1 MADTPQKPL
10 EEKTLKGIAVSPGI
24 GIGPVF
30 TVVESFPMDAPAY
43 RLGTDAIPRE
53 LVRLGDAIAAARVD
67 LAEIR
72 ENATV
77 TVGEHDARIFLVHLQ
92 VLDDPKLQEQLEK
105 AIREDRINAEAAVST
120 VIKRYSEA
128 FGKLQDPLAR
138 DRATDVRD
146 VGRRILQNLSK
157 TSVEEPEEPDARY
170 ILVTHELYPSD
181 AAHLR
186 SDRLAGIIT
195 ETGGKASHAAILA
208 RALGIPAVTGV
219 RDAGLLARSGGAMT
233 ILDGGEGDIV
243 LNPSAE
249 TLERYRGR
257 ANILDRMHAALASGP
272 AFPAV
277 TRDGTE
283 VQILINVENAGD
295 VMPGDL
301 GDIAG
306 IGLYRTE
313 FIYMNRTSFPSEDE
327 QFEVYR
333 SVVERAGDREVT
345 FRTIDIGGDKRLPY
359 FRVSDEDNPALGWR
373 GFRISD
379 EWPDMFIAQVR
390 ALLRASA
397 HGNLRIMLPMV
408 TTVEE
413 VRRANAIVK
422 DVRADLRK
430 REIPVADRIPH
441 GIMIEVP
448 AAAVSIDTLLKE
460 VDFIS
465 IGSNDLIQ
473 YLLAVDRN
481 NARVAALSQPL
492 NPSVLLTVKAV
503 IRAARAARKPVSL
516 CGEMAGSFYCTLV
529 LLGLGLRRF
538 SMARHYVTGVGRLIR
553 AVTIKEAEAVA
564 RRVLSFSTT
573 GEIKA
578 FLNAR
583 TREIFRNM
591 RVPLE
596 EGDELPP
603 DAS

>member
-1 MADTPQKPL
+1 MPESRDRPR
-10 EEKTLKGIAVSPGI
+10 EEQTLHGIPVSYGI

-30 TVVESFPMDAPAY
+30 TIVESFPLDAPAY
-43 RLGTDAIPRE
+43 RLSPDQAPRE
-53 LVRLGDAIAAARVD
+53 LARLGRAIAGARED

-92 VLDDPKLQEQLEK
+92 VLEDPLLQEQLEK
-105 AIREDRINAEAAVST
+105 AIREDLINAEAAVST
-120 VIKRYSEA
+120 VINRYSAA
-128 FGKLQDPLAR
+128 FATLQDPLQR

-146 VGRRILQNLSK
+146 VGRRILKNLSSAPAAEDK
-157 TSVEEPEEPDARY
+157 APEARY

-186 SDRLAGIIT
+186 RDRLAGIIT

-219 RDAGLLARSGGAMT
+219 RNAGPLAQSGGCTT
-233 ILDGGEGDIV
+233 IIDGHEGTIV
-243 LNPSAE
+243 LNPTEE
-249 TLERYRGR
+249 TIERYQER
-257 ANILDRMHAALASGP
+257 ANVLDRMRLALASGP

-277 TRDGTE
+277 TKDGTGID
-283 VQILINVENAGD
+283 ILLNVENAGD

-301 GDIAG
+301 GEIAG

-313 FIYMNRTSFPSEDE
+313 FIYMDRQSFPSEDE

-333 SVVERAGDREVT
+333 SVVERAGEREVT

-359 FRVSDEDNPALGWR
+359 FSVSDEDNPALGWR
-373 GFRISD
+373 GYRISD
-379 EWPDMFIAQVR
+379 EWPDLFIAQVR

-397 HGNLRIMLPMV
+397 FGNLRIMLPMI
-408 TTVEE
+408 TIVEE
-413 VRRANAIVK
+413 VRRATAIVR
-422 DVRADLRK
+422 DVSADLSRRAIEHASK
-430 REIPVADRIPH
+430 VPL

-460 VDFIS
+460 IDFVS

-481 NARVAALSQPL
+481 NARVADLSQPL
-492 NPSVLLTVKAV
+492 NPSVLRVVQSV
-503 IRAARAARKPVSL
+503 IRAARAANKPVSL
-516 CGEMAGSFYCTLV
+516 CGEMAGSYYCTLV

-538 SMARHYVTGVGRLIR
+538 SMARHYITGVGRLIR

-564 RRVLSFSTT
+564 RRVLTFTTT
-573 GEIKA
+573 GEVKA

-583 TREIFRNM
+583 TREIFRKLHI
-591 RVPLE
+591 PIA
-596 EGDELPP
+596 EGDHLP
-603 DAS
+603 

>member
-1 MADTPQKPL
+1 MSEPHDRPR
-10 EEKTLKGIAVSPGI
+10 EEKTLRGIPVSHGI

-30 TVVESFPMDAPAY
+30 TIVESFPVDAPAY
-43 RLGTDAIPRE
+43 RLSRE
-53 LVRLGDAIAAARVD
+53 AVPGELERLDRAIAAARED

-92 VLDDPKLQEQLEK
+92 VLEDPSLQEQLGK
-105 AIREDRINAEAAVST
+105 AIREDLINAEAAVST

-128 FGKLQDPLAR
+128 FAKLQDPLQR

-146 VGRRILQNLSK
+146 VGRRILKNLS
-157 TSVEEPEEPDARY
+157 SAPVEEPKTPDAQY

-186 SDRLAGIIT
+186 RDRLAGIIT

-219 RDAGLLARSGGAMT
+219 RNAGLLARSGGCTT
-233 ILDGGEGDIV
+233 IVDGQVGTIV
-243 LNPSAE
+243 VNPTEE
-249 TLERYRGR
+249 TIERYQER
-257 ANILDRMHAALASGP
+257 ANVLDQMRVALASGP

-277 TRDGTE
+277 TKDGTE
-283 VQILINVENAGD
+283 VDILINVENAGD

-301 GDIAG
+301 GEIAG

-313 FIYMNRTSFPSEDE
+313 FIYMDRQTFPSEDE
-327 QFEVYR
+327 QLEVYR
-333 SVVERAGDREVT
+333 KVVERVGDREVT

-359 FRVSDEDNPALGWR
+359 FSVSDEDNPALGWR
-373 GFRISD
+373 GYRISD
-379 EWPDMFIAQVR
+379 EWPDLFIAQVR

-397 HGNLRIMLPMV
+397 FGNVRIMLPMI

-413 VRRANAIVK
+413 VRRATAIVK
-422 DVRADLRK
+422 DVAADLTR
-430 REIPVADRIPH
+430 REIDHASKVAL

-473 YLLAVDRN
+473 YLLAVDRS
-481 NARVAALSQPL
+481 NARVAGLSQPL
-492 NPSVLLTVKAV
+492 NPSVLRTVQSV
-503 IRAARAARKPVSL
+503 IRAARAAGKPVSL

-553 AVTIKEAEAVA
+553 AVSIKEAEAVA
-564 RRVLSFSTT
+564 RRVLTFATT
-573 GEIKA
+573 GEVKA

-583 TREIFRNM
+583 TREIFRKM
-591 RVPLE
+591 HVSIE
-596 EGDELPP
+596 EGDSLP
-603 DAS
+603 